1 MPHPQPTEHTPM
13 LADIAERS
21 FEPTKEFGIWITN
34 DAEIKMGWTDTKQGP
49 AVRSEIYFKTVKEA
63 SDWAATYKG
72 F

>member
-1 MPHPQPTEHTPM
+1 MTTPALTEM
-13 LADIAERS
+13 IQRDIKQ
-21 FEPTKEFGIWITN
+21 PTKEFGIWITN

>member
-1 MPHPQPTEHTPM
+1 MTTPALTEM
-13 LADIAERS
+13 IERDVKQ
-21 FEPTKEFGIWITN
+21 PTKEFGIWITN

>member
-1 MPHPQPTEHTPM
+1 MTTSALTEM
-13 LADIAERS
+13 IERDVKQ
-21 FEPTKEFGIWITN
+21 PTKEFGIWITN